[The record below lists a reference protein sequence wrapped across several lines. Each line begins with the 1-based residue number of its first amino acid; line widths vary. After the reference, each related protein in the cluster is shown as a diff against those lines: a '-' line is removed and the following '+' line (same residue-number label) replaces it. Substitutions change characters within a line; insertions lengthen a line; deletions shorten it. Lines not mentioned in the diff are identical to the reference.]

1 MHGDDDPGAVH
12 LAALDDGTVVGAC
25 VLLPATYPLR
35 PEVAGSW
42 QLRGMAT
49 VAARRNEG
57 IGALL
62 LTAAVGEVRAR
73 GGRLLWCQARDSAIR
88 FYARHG
94 FLGEGEHFVQA
105 ETGIMHQLMYRE
117 LAGVFDSS
125 DVVS

>member
-1 MHGDDDPGAVH
+1 
-12 LAALDDGTVVGAC
+12 
-25 VLLPATYPLR
+25 
-35 PEVAGSW
+35 
-42 QLRGMAT
+42 MAT

-57 IGALL
+57 IGGLL
-62 LTAAVGEVRAR
+62 LAAVVREVLAC